1 MPADKKKLSPAE
13 RKKVEEQIAAL
24 QASLDEQAEA
34 DTAAEARE
42 AEADVEEQ
50 RAKTAALFDRLGLTE
65 EDFDL
70 LAGAMAAGTEE
81 RTRRIVREELAAEE
95 EAAEGGSLAEA
106 GKPGAEPVEPD
117 DKPDVPAESKHWTEK
132 KLWGKKHEEEEG
144 E

>member
-1 MPADKKKLSPAE
+1 MPEKKKLSAAE

-24 QASLDEQAEA
+24 QASLDDQAEA

-42 AEADVEEQ
+42 AEADVEQQ
-50 RAKTAALFDRLGLTE
+50 RQQTAALFDRLGLTE

-95 EAAEGGSLAEA
+95 EAAEGEGTLAAA
-106 GKPGAEPVEPD
+106 GEPGAKPLPPD
-117 DKPDVPAESKHWTEK
+117 DSPDLPAESKHWTER